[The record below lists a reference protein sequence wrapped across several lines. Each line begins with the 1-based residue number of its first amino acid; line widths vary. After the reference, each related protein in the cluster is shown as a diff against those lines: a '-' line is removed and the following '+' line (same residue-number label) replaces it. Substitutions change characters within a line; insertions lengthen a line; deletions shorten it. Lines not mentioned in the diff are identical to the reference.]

1 MALIK
6 HEVKQGMISFW
17 IWTISI
23 LSLMMICIFL
33 FPQMKDQMQD
43 VTKVFADMG
52 SFTAAF
58 GMDTLNFG
66 TLIGFYGVECGN
78 ILGLGAAF
86 YASFCAVSILSKEEK
101 DHTAEFLLS
110 HPISRK
116 QVLIQKLIA
125 VWIQIVLLN
134 VIVYLGSILSI
145 SLIGEEIPFK
155 EINLMHLSFFIMQI
169 ELSCICFGISSFLS
183 KGSIGIGL
191 GLSILIYFLNLIA
204 NISESVE
211 FLKYITPFGYCEV
224 SDIVETLQLNGT
236 YIGIGI
242 VLSIIGIGIG
252 FIHYCRKDIK

>member
-145 SLIGEEIPFK
+145 TLTFNRTPFW
-155 EINLMHLSFFIMQI
+155 
-169 ELSCICFGISSFLS
+169 SS
-183 KGSIGIGL
+183 SIH
-191 GLSILIYFLNLIA
+191 SILSLLLFFMLRLIL
-204 NISESVE
+204 
-211 FLKYITPFGYCEV
+211 FRDL
-224 SDIVETLQLNGT
+224 
-236 YIGIGI
+236 
-242 VLSIIGIGIG
+242 
-252 FIHYCRKDIK
+252 